1 MHAIYVIEIT
11 NLFSYKEVVM
21 SPFVMIVVIALV
33 VLFAM
38 LSLLPEVYKDSG
50 DDSLVQLQD

>member
-1 MHAIYVIEIT
+1 
-11 NLFSYKEVVM
+11 M